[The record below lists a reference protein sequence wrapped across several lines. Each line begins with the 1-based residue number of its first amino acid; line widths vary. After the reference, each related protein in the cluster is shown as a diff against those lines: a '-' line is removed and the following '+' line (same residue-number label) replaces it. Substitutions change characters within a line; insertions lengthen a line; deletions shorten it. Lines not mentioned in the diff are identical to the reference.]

1 MAGQK
6 QYKRTFCKIY
16 EPFMKQILEQLFASK
31 TLSKEQ
37 AKSTFQHIAAG
48 NVAEAHI
55 VSFLTVFM
63 MRSITVEELDGF
75 REALLELCLRVDLSD
90 FNTIDMCGTGG
101 DGKNTFNISTTAMFV
116 AAGAG
121 LHIAKHGNYGVSSV
135 SGSSNVLQELGHTF
149 MSDVG
154 ALRRSL
160 EESGVCFMHAPL
172 FHPAMKAV
180 APVRAALGMR
190 TFFNMLGPMVNPA
203 FPPNQIVGVF
213 SMELARLYSY
223 IYQNTTKK
231 YIILR
236 SLDGYDEISLT
247 GQFKLIGNTT
257 ELLAEPST
265 LGLERLRENDLAG
278 GTTPK
283 ENAQIFLNV
292 LEGNGTAAQNAV
304 VCANAAV
311 AIHCVKPDLSLLD
324 AVAEARE
331 SLDSKRALRAF
342 KRFMNN

>member
-1 MAGQK
+1 
-6 QYKRTFCKIY
+6 
-16 EPFMKQILEQLFASK
+16 MKHTLEQLFASK

-37 AKSTFQHIAAG
+37 AKTTLQDIAAG
-48 NVAEAHI
+48 KVSEAHI
-55 VSFLTVFM
+55 ISFLTVFM

-75 REALLELCLRVDLSD
+75 REALLELCLRVDLD
-90 FNTIDMCGTGG
+90 GLPAIDMCGTGG

-121 LHIAKHGNYGVSSV
+121 LKVAKHGNYGVSSV

-149 MSDVG
+149 TSDVN
-154 ALRRSL
+154 ALKRSL
-160 EESGVCFMHAPL
+160 DRSGVCFMHAPL

-180 APVRAALGMR
+180 GPIRQALGMR

-223 IYQNTTKK
+223 IYQTTTKR

-247 GQFKLIGNTT
+247 GEFKLLGNTV
-257 ELLAEPST
+257 ELLAEPSA
-265 LGLERLRENDLAG
+265 LGLERLREDELAG
-278 GTTPK
+278 GASPK

-292 LEGNGTAAQNAV
+292 LQGNGTAAQNAV
-304 VCANAAV
+304 VCANAGV
-311 AIHCVKPDLSLLD
+311 AIHCVRPEISLPN
-324 AVAEARE
+324 AVLAAQE
-331 SLDSKRALRAF
+331 SLESGKALRSF
-342 KRFMNN
+342 KEFMNV